1 MVVFGLTKLSHLNL
15 RNNAALFMSY
25 LSSMK
30 RLLYTLLGLILSA
43 GIANG
48 QGTIVED
55 TVILSLDYDAIDSI
69 IVLNGLP
76 SGLLA
81 IDYDVDVHRVVYETP
96 DVDGVTTTTAS
107 GLVMIP
113 NSDSSCAMP
122 MMAYLHGTKL
132 KKDDTFY
139 YLRGEWQLG
148 VIAATSGY
156 AMVMP
161 DYLGLGLSPGI
172 HPYQHAQ
179 SQATASVDIMR
190 VCRTIV
196 DNDGKQLNDQ
206 LFIMGY
212 SQGGH
217 ATMATHRMIQ
227 EELSGEFEV
236 TASAP
241 GSGPYDMS
249 GAQLDMVAAFEPY
262 SVPGYLPYVIQSYQ
276 HIYGDLYDSIPEI
289 YVPPYD
295 QTIPPLLDGSVGF
308 GELNAAMPPIPR
320 DIIQPAYA
328 DVFFTDPTHPA
339 FLALQDNNVYDWIP
353 EAPVLFNYCSSDEE
367 VTFENTI
374 IASEWMIDAG
384 APSIEVIERDSE
396 LSHYECA
403 QPSIFLSK
411 IWFDGMAE
419 FCNAGVGV
427 EEQSKSNEVKIY
439 PNPNSSDRLH
449 FSNTKPVLVSVL
461 DAAGRRLI
469 NRSKVGVDGSL
480 DISGLNPGIVLIE
493 IIMDDSKRL
502 KLFVKE

>member
-1 MVVFGLTKLSHLNL
+1 
-15 RNNAALFMSY
+15 
-25 LSSMK
+25 MK
-30 RLLYTLLGLILSA
+30 RIFTLLVLALLTSSASQAQGIIL
-43 GIANG
+43 
-48 QGTIVED
+48 ED
-55 TVILSLDYDAIDSI
+55 TVILQLSISQIDSI
-69 IVLNGLP
+69 VELNGLP
-76 SGLLA
+76 PALLA
-81 IDYDVDVHRVVYETP
+81 IDYEVDVHRVVYQTP

-113 NSDSSCAMP
+113 KVDTSCAMP

-161 DYLGLGLSPGI
+161 DYLGLGMSPGI
-172 HPYQHAQ
+172 HPYQHAA
-179 SQATASVDIMR
+179 SQATASIDIMR

-196 DNDGKQLNDQ
+196 ENNDQQLNDQ

-227 EELSGEFEV
+227 EDLNGEFVV

-249 GAQLDMVAAFEPY
+249 GAQLDMVASFDPY

-276 HIYGDLYDSIPEI
+276 HVYGNLYSNFQEI

-308 GELNAAMPPIPR
+308 GELNAAMPPVPR

-328 DVFFTDPTHPA
+328 DVFFSDPTHPA
-339 FLALQDNNVYDWIP
+339 FVALKDNNVFEWIP
-353 EAPVLFNYCSSDEE
+353 DAPVLFNYCRSDEE

-374 IASEWMIDAG
+374 IASEWMINAG
-384 APSIEVIERDSE
+384 APSIEVVERDTA
-396 LSHYECA
+396 LTHFECA

-411 IWFDGMAE
+411 LWFDEMAE
-419 FCNAGVGV
+419 FCIPSVGI
-427 EEQSKSNEVKIY
+427 EEQSVLAGMEVY
-439 PNPNSSDRLH
+439 PNPNASGMLQ
-449 FSNTKPVLVSVL
+449 FSNSESVKVSVSDVLGRTLIPFRKIEPNGAIDISSINSGLVLVRIQL
-461 DAAGRRLI
+461 GDAITTRRLI
-469 NRSKVGVDGSL
+469 V
-480 DISGLNPGIVLIE
+480 E
-493 IIMDDSKRL
+493 
-502 KLFVKE
+502 